1 MDSLDTTSQIE
12 ELGVRL
18 QLRLSELEEQLRPLQ
33 MEAGKI
39 RAQLDLITKLLRVSG
54 GDSSAPENTKQS
66 HNGGRAV
73 EGQSP
78 AAVIAE
84 ILSTADRALHISE
97 IRDRYLAMG
106 RIIPGKGTEANLI
119 AYIVR
124 DQRFKRVAKGTYAL
138 AAEGEIQAPPRPH
151 RKRRKKRV
159 RK

>member
-1 MDSLDTTSQIE
+1 MDSLDTTGQIE
-12 ELGVRL
+12 ELRVRL
-18 QLRLSELEEQLRPLQ
+18 ELRLSELEEQLRPLQ

-39 RAQLDLITKLLRVSG
+39 RTQLDLITKLLRVT
-54 GDSSAPENTKQS
+54 GDDGSAPESKKQS

-73 EGQSP
+73 EGQPP
-78 AAVIAE
+78 AVVIAE

-138 AAEGEIQAPPRPH
+138 AAEGEIQATPRPR
-151 RKRRKKRV
+151 RKRRKKRA
-159 RK
+159 RR